1 MIKEVVIEYDFC
13 DVILGK
19 VRGLNSEEKQ
29 RIELWFRKRVDTILM
44 QHPHAIL
51 DYYSVEYDILE
62 KGVFTGYWANVEEAK
77 KYVNGLLNSYV
88 IRYKQVPRVTVRVN
102 EPEAEYPPEYR
113 IANMKAKGYSDE
125 DISKMAKTLGL
136 EENRVREIIQNR
148 ADIIAHFDM
157 DAFCSELKK
166 AKH

>member
-1 MIKEVVIEYDFC
+1 LVEEVVIEYDFC

-88 IRYKQVPRVTVRVN
+88 IRYKQVPRVRVHVN
-102 EPEAEYPPEYR
+102 VPEAEFPPAIQLAR
-113 IANMKAKGYSDE
+113 MKSQGYSDA
-125 DISKMAKTLGL
+125 DILKTAKTLGL
-136 EENRVREIIQNR
+136 EETKAREILKDHINVQ
-148 ADIIAHFDM
+148 AHFNM
-157 DAFCSELKK
+157 EAFCRQLKK
-166 AKH
+166 VK